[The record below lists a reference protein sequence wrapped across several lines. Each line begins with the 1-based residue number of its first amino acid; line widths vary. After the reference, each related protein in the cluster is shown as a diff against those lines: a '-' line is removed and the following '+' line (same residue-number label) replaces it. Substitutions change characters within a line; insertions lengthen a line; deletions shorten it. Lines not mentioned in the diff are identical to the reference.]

1 MLLMEKPKKRYLNY
15 YNELLN
21 KTKGYKMKLSKEQIK
36 EIKEL
41 THYNNHTLARLE
53 IAKALKSYPHI
64 KFYQAINDLH
74 MIYGHMPR
82 ELSKL
87 RGEMEPKFMDFLK
100 NILEN
105 FEEVYRAL

>member
-1 MLLMEKPKKRYLNY
+1 MLLMKKPKERYLNH

-53 IAKALKSYPHI
+53 IARALRSNTHI
-64 KFYQAINDLH
+64 K
-74 MIYGHMPR
+74 
-82 ELSKL
+82 
-87 RGEMEPKFMDFLK
+87 
-100 NILEN
+100 
-105 FEEVYRAL
+105 

>member
-1 MLLMEKPKKRYLNY
+1 MLLMKKPKERYLNH

-53 IAKALKSYPHI
+53 IARALRRNTHI
-64 KFYQAINDLH
+64 KFYQAIDNLH
-74 MIYGHMPR
+74 SIYGHLPR
-82 ELSKL
+82 ELSIL
-87 RGEMEPKFMDFLK
+87 RDKMEPKFVDLLR
-100 NILEN
+100 NRLEN
-105 FEEVYRAL
+105 FKEVYGAL